1 MKAMAGSRRE
11 QPMLDSKAFAVIR
24 ATLLINIMCVVA
36 AILLKEVSGL
46 FLFIIACANLT
57 QLIGIALLY
66 RREE

>member
-1 MKAMAGSRRE
+1 
-11 QPMLDSKAFAVIR
+11 MLDSKAFAVIR